1 MRISPVFLVAVGGAV
16 GSLGRWTLDEVIGAH
31 GHLPSSTL
39 LVNVMGSLLLGL
51 LVGRGISDR
60 SRLLWGT
67 GVLGGFTT
75 YSAFAVQTEQLVRD
89 GQQVAWAVGYPVL
102 AVALGLAAAVVGLML
117 GRRLAGG
124 AA

>member
-1 MRISPVFLVAVGGAV
+1 MFLVAAGGAV
-16 GSLGRWTLDEVIGAH
+16 GSLGRLAVDEVVGAH
-31 GHLPSSTL
+31 GHLASSTL
-39 LVNVMGSLLLGL
+39 LVNVVGSLLLGL
-51 LVGRGISDR
+51 LVGRGIGGR

-75 YSAFAVQTEQLVRD
+75 YSAFAVQTEQLARD
-89 GQQVAWAVGYPVL
+89 GQVAWAVGYPVL
-102 AVALGLAAAVVGLML
+102 AVALGLAAAVLGLVL

>member
-1 MRISPVFLVAVGGAV
+1 M
-16 GSLGRWTLDEVIGAH
+16 GSLGRLAVDEVVGAH
-31 GHLPSSTL
+31 GHLASSTL
-39 LVNVMGSLLLGL
+39 LVNVVGSLLLGL
-51 LVGRGISDR
+51 LVGRGIGGR

-75 YSAFAVQTEQLVRD
+75 YSAFAVQTEQLARD
-89 GQQVAWAVGYPVL
+89 GQLVWAVGYPVL
-102 AVALGLAAAVVGLML
+102 AVVLGLAAAVLGLLL